1 RDLERILPDR
11 QLAGESLANLLRPLL
26 SDKDY
31 AMTLDYLRL
40 LFQPRLKEKMLLNVN
55 PLEEVEVNITDGSAG
70 GAQNRVLSFA
80 FNRVYDGK
88 SILHVLVSV
97 TDVTDKV
104 MLARELE
111 ASRERAREQMELLFG
126 IVHVEPARV
135 SAFLAE
141 TRTRVGNVNELLKTA
156 EIGGSGNLHGLVDGI
171 FRQIHAVKGDA
182 AMLGLALFENAAHR
196 FEDELNRL
204 REQSDIKGQ
213 DFVPLALGLDEMRRY
228 LVETGE
234 LVDKIAGFGE
244 LSTEKAPDL
253 IDSLQG
259 LITDIADKVDR
270 RVELSAHD
278 FDPRLIPATATQ
290 QIKDILIQLIRN
302 AVSHGIEHPDE
313 RRGRNKPETGQVRLS
328 ARKAD
333 GKVEIS
339 VRDDGAG
346 IQIGR
351 IRRKALER
359 GLRSPDELEAMN
371 NRQVVSLIFEP
382 GFSTA
387 DEVNEVAGRGVGMD
401 IVRDEIARMGGRIR
415 LAYAPDSFTEFTLIV
430 PEDAGATTPA

>member
-1 RDLERILPDR
+1 
-11 QLAGESLANLLRPLL
+11 LAGESLANLLRPLL

-55 PLEEVEVNITDGSAG
+55 PLEEVEVNITGGSAG
-70 GAQNRVLSFA
+70 GAQSRVLSFA

-111 ASRERAREQMELLFG
+111 ASQERAREQMELLFG

-135 SAFLAE
+135 NAFLGE

-156 EIGGSGNLHGLVDGI
+156 EIGGRGGAGDLRGLVDGI

-204 REQSDIKGQ
+204 REQPDIKGQ

-234 LVDKIAGFGE
+234 LVEKIAGFGD

-253 IDSLQG
+253 IDSLRG

-278 FDPRLIPATATQ
+278 FDPRLIPAEATQ

-401 IVRDEIARMGGRIR
+401 IVRDEIARMGGRMR
-415 LAYAPDSFTEFTLIV
+415 LSYAPDSFTEFTLIV
-430 PEDAGATTPA
+430 PEDAGAASPA